1 MPDATLNPVK
11 YGSFARF
18 ADWFHGWRDGR
29 VGIPRLTEP
38 PLSTPHREVLIRLAD
53 EAFEYERL
61 THEARCVADRQR
73 VARTTLAHEQTEAAL
88 ARARQRLLACPV
100 PDEAALTERRP
111 GEEQRKEQMI
121 RLRRTRE
128 YARLWAAREGEVRAA
143 LAREEAAARDLVA
156 AQEALRRHE
165 LVADVRVRRVHE
177 HIHRRMAT
185 YRRRL
190 VRGHQNGPLVSE
202 AMDVLFPHLPDWL
215 PNLAGDPS
223 PGQADATIAAPPQQ
237 HTAKDHPEA
246 VVFAL
251 RDLLSIGS
259 SEQADVVIP
268 GPNVAPR
275 HAEVRR
281 SGAEV
286 WLHDFGRGI
295 GTFQDGRRVLRS
307 RLAPGDVFEIG
318 DFRFEL
324 GADGDTLVRIPLGAC
339 ELIVHDLSHETT
351 DPRTK
356 QPRRRLTS
364 MSFTQREKSVLAVLG
379 PSGAGKS
386 SLFAALLDELPRA
399 ESSGAIYFR
408 GMNVRSHID
417 QIRERLGFVPQEDS
431 LHRSLTVRQSLGFAY
446 RLRRPADRTIPLIGG
461 ERDTVQAVCRQLD
474 IEGCLDQTID
484 SLSGGQRK
492 RVSIATELLARPRLL
507 MLDEPTSGL
516 DPGMDLDVMRELR
529 KIARNDCTVI
539 VVTHATQNLNQADRV
554 LMLATD
560 GRPVYC
566 GPPGQLPGAL
576 GEKSYADLMKTLGAA
591 TAEKLAADYRHGP
604 EAAEATRRRQDAK
617 DSEPHPGSPD
627 RTRGPLAV
635 FTRQFPG
642 LLARQ
647 LALTFPL
654 ATGRKLVD
662 GWRRRKWDIATTF
675 TPLVI
680 TGVATAIA
688 AWVVAGSGLAGGT
701 GRQASAAAST
711 SVSML
716 TTLCVLTGLA
726 LSYTNLVEDYPV
738 IRREHRTGM
747 RVAATVASKW
757 LVFAAVAVVQS
768 VLMTLVWVIIRPGP
782 SHGLASLAPDVA
794 LMVPLAGTSVAAMS
808 LGLLISAWCRDLKQ
822 AVTITSLI
830 VILQVALNG
839 ISASLSGRPAAN
851 IPAMLVAP
859 SRWGAAAVAA
869 LADLR
874 RVAPLTANADQL
886 WQHTTGQWINDL
898 VPLAVMTVAFT
909 VLATVQLHRRLTRGA
924 S

>member
-11 YGSFARF
+11 YDTFARF

-38 PLSTPHREVLIRLAD
+38 PLSTPHREVLIRLAN
-53 EAFEYERL
+53 EAFEHERL
-61 THEARCVADRQR
+61 AHEARCVADRQR
-73 VARTTLAHEQTEAAL
+73 VASATLAHEQAGAAL

-100 PDEAALTERRP
+100 PDDAALTARRP

-128 YARLWAAREGEVRAA
+128 YARLRAAREGEVRAA
-143 LAREEAAARDLVA
+143 LAREETAARDLA
-156 AQEALRRHE
+156 AAREALRRHE

-190 VRGHQNGPLVSE
+190 VRGHPNGPLISE

-215 PNLAGDPS
+215 PNPADDQV
-223 PGQADATIAAPPQQ
+223 PGQVDATIVALPQ

-259 SEQADVVIP
+259 SEQADVVIA

-295 GTFQDGRRVLRS
+295 GTFQEGRRVLRS

-324 GADGDTLVRIPLGAC
+324 GAEADTLVRIPLGSC
-339 ELIVHDLSHETT
+339 ELIVHNLSHETT

-356 QPRRRLTS
+356 RPRRRLTL

-461 ERDTVQAVCRQLD
+461 ERDTVRAVCRQLD

-492 RVSIATELLARPRLL
+492 RVSIAMELLAKPRLL

-576 GEKSYADLMKTLGAA
+576 GEKSYADLMKALGAA
-591 TAEKLAADYRHGP
+591 KAEKLAADYRQGP
-604 EAAEATRRRQDAK
+604 EAAEAARRRQDAK
-617 DSEPHPGSPD
+617 DSEPHPGPPD

-642 LLARQ
+642 MLARQ

-654 ATGRKLVD
+654 MTGRHLVD
-662 GWRRRKWDIATTF
+662 GWRRRKWDAVMTF
-675 TPLVI
+675 MPLAV
-680 TGVATAIA
+680 TVVATAIA
-688 AWVVAGSGLAGGT
+688 AWVVAGSGLAGGA

-726 LSYTNLVEDYPV
+726 LSYTNLVEEYSV

-747 RVAATVASKW
+747 RVAAIVASKW
-757 LVFAAVAVVQS
+757 LVFAAIAVVQA
-768 VLMTLVWVIIRPGP
+768 VLMTWIWVIVRPGP
-782 SHGLASLAPDVA
+782 LYGLAGLSPDVA
-794 LMVPLAGTSVAAMS
+794 LFVPLAGTGVAAMS
-808 LGLLISAWCRDLKQ
+808 LGLLISASCRDLKQ

-869 LADLR
+869 SADLR
-874 RVAPLTANADQL
+874 RVAPLTASADQL

-898 VPLAVMTVAFT
+898 VPLAVMTIAFT
-909 VLATVQLHRRLTRGA
+909 VLATVRLHRRLARSA